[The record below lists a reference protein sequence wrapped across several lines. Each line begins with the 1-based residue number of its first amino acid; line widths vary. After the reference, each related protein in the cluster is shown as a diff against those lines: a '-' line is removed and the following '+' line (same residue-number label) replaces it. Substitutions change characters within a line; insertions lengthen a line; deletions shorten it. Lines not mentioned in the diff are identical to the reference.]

1 MSTRTKTLPIAHTAG
16 IFSDMSTDGPEI
28 GMLVLVVD
36 RAKNLPNRKT
46 IGKQDPYCAARLGKE
61 AKKTNTDIRGGQTPK
76 WDQELRFTVHDSPDY
91 FQLKVSVFNDD
102 KKTELIG
109 EAWIDLRDIIV
120 DGGGQSDQWHQLQCR
135 GKYAG
140 ELRLELTY
148 YDNQPKPD
156 KTASKSR
163 NQQSVADIEQQSETA
178 PVAATG
184 PRAMPRRRPLPSD
197 PVAGK
202 TPSPAP
208 TSKPPPV
215 PASAP
220 EPVETPP
227 RSQPNLITSY
237 VPSQSPLQQAEYGS
251 QSSRYQQQ
259 QLPPPPDHYPRQER
273 TVDRRREP
281 PPPQQYQ
288 TPERADRYPGQQQLT
303 YDRYDPRSS
312 DPYIT
317 QQENAAEFSDD
328 RPPPPPAH
336 RSRPS
341 LNSAPN
347 TGYQG
352 TPPTMRQDVLR
363 NEAHRASASPS
374 SYPGRPTYKAADS
387 APAAL
392 PGSQYQALEQPP
404 QPRHYSYDT
413 NGYDQSHR
421 GMQATVE
428 DVPESP
434 ESSNSYRRSMGRAPQ
449 DQSQAQ
455 YDLDFENTSPAP
467 LNISGRRPSNAMQDQ
482 QYSTSPGM
490 QDQRYST
497 SPGLQDQRYSTSP
510 GMQDQRYSTSP
521 GVQDPR
527 YSSSPGVQDQRYS
540 TSPGMQDQRYSTS
553 PGIQDQPGYQASNGY
568 VMSSTDLSRRE
579 PSDYSSSSNYG
590 RHSEPNLP
598 SYDSQQNQRALPWR
612 DEPDNGTNTY
622 SAAPVPAALIPG
634 IDPNI
639 SQEIAVRVNE
649 DSGRQRR
656 YNQPTQME
664 TPPRGR
670 TMDVARRY
678 DHDGSA
684 AGYNAQ
690 PPAHGRNPMT
700 YTAGP
705 STSSVNVVI
714 KSRAYSPNPPVRDP
728 SPNPPQQHHNP
739 PQQQHTIR
747 RKSVSPRPPSSDS
760 RAMSSVP
767 FGPDSY
773 EVLNPTAAAAAM
785 HDPTAALPD
794 YDAATGKIITH
805 DGREVDPSDHLPMD
819 TWAPEP
825 EPKKSAPASP
835 AARPSPAGPQPL
847 PASSTSRRP
856 LRITAGPR
864 PPSYV
869 APDSFDS
876 VTPSPP
882 ASNGRNRL
890 QKKPPHRMSISGFSP
905 SEPVMS
911 GANGPGP
918 RRNSNVGMDSQ
929 PLAPLPPHQD
939 NFNPPR
945 HLPRA
950 STFDYGA
957 GENYHPSVQQG
968 GRNGPP
974 PPAKIPLALPPV
986 PGYNGNMSG
995 ALQLHSSSAARRGGM
1010 DDYDH
1015 YDGGYRHQN
1024 DGYGGGGGR
1033 ELSLEEELRQIDIGT
1048 GRSSRRHQGY
1058 ATHQGQW

>member
-1 MSTRTKTLPIAHTAG
+1 MSTRTKTLPLAHTAG
-16 IFSDMSTDGPEI
+16 IFSDMSADGPEI
-28 GMLVLVVD
+28 GTLVLVVD

-61 AKKTNTDIRGGQTPK
+61 AKKTSTDIRGGQTPR

-148 YDNQPKPD
+148 YDNHPKPD
-156 KTASKSR
+156 KAPTKSR
-163 NQQSVADIEQQSETA
+163 NPQQASLAENEQQPETA

-184 PRAMPRRRPLPSD
+184 PRAMPKRRPLPSD
-197 PVAGK
+197 PVTGK

-208 TSKPPPV
+208 SSKPPP
-215 PASAP
+215 PAPAP

-227 RSQPNLITSY
+227 RSQPNPISSY
-237 VPSQSPLQQAEYGS
+237 VPSQSPLQHIEYGS

-259 QLPPPPDHYPRQER
+259 PPPLEHYPRRER
-273 TVDRRREP
+273 SADLRREP

-288 TPERADRYPGQQQLT
+288 TSERVERYPGQQSQS
-303 YDRYDPRSS
+303 YDRYDSRPS
-312 DPYIT
+312 DPYGAP
-317 QQENAAEFSDD
+317 QQEPPQEFSDD

-347 TGYQG
+347 SGFQG

-387 APAAL
+387 SPAAL
-392 PGSQYQALEQPP
+392 PGSQYQAIEQPP
-404 QPRHYSYDT
+404 PPRHYSYDT

-434 ESSNSYRRSMGRAPQ
+434 ESSNSNRRSMGRAPPG
-449 DQSQAQ
+449 QSQQQ
-455 YDLDFENTSPAP
+455 YDLDFEQTSPAP
-467 LNISGRRPSNAMQDQ
+467 LNISGRRPSNAVDH

-497 SPGLQDQRYSTSP
+497 SPGMQDRYSTSP

-521 GVQDPR
+521 
-527 YSSSPGVQDQRYS
+527 SVQDQRYS
-540 TSPGMQDQRYSTS
+540 TSPSVQDQRCSTS
-553 PGIQDQPGYQASNGY
+553 PGMQEQSGYQSSNGY

-590 RHSEPNLP
+590 RHSEPSLP
-598 SYDSQQNQRALPWR
+598 TYESHQNQRALPWR
-612 DEPDNGTNTY
+612 DEPDNGSNSY

-649 DSGRQRR
+649 DSGRRR
-656 YNQPTQME
+656 YNQQAQME

-678 DHDGSA
+678 DQDGSPA
-684 AGYNAQ
+684 SYNAQ
-690 PPAHGRNPMT
+690 PTAHGRSPMT

-825 EPKKSAPASP
+825 EAKKPTQTSP
-835 AARPSPAGPQPL
+835 APRPTPGGPQPQ
-847 PASSTSRRP
+847 PVSSTGRRP
-856 LRITAGPR
+856 LRIAAASR
-864 PPSYV
+864 PQSYV

-876 VTPSPP
+876 LTPSPP
-882 ASNGRNRL
+882 VSNGRNRL
-890 QKKPPHRMSISGFSP
+890 QKKPPHRMSISSGFSP

-911 GANGPGP
+911 GANGLGPG
-918 RRNSNVGMDSQ
+918 RRNSNVGLDSQ

-939 NFNPPR
+939 NFNSQR
-945 HLPRA
+945 NLPRA

-957 GENYHPSVQQG
+957 GENYHPSMQG
-968 GRNGPP
+968 SIGRNGPP
-974 PPAKIPLALPPV
+974 PPAKIPLALPPSQ
-986 PGYNGNMSG
+986 GYNNSNMSG

-1010 DDYDH
+1010 DDYDYH
-1015 YDGGYRHQN
+1015 DGGYRHQN
-1024 DGYGGGGGR
+1024 DGYANGGGVGGGT
-1033 ELSLEEELRQIDIGT
+1033 ELSLEEELRSIDIGT

-1058 ATHQGQW
+1058 VHQGQW

>member
-1 MSTRTKTLPIAHTAG
+1 MSTRTKTLQMAHTAG
-16 IFSDMSTDGPEI
+16 IFSDMSADGPEI
-28 GMLVLVVD
+28 GTLVLVVD

-148 YDNQPKPD
+148 YDNQPKPE
-156 KTASKSR
+156 KSATKSR
-163 NQQSVADIEQQSETA
+163 NQQPTGELEQQPETA
-178 PVAATG
+178 PMAATG
-184 PRAMPRRRPLPSD
+184 PRAMPKRRPLPSD
-197 PVAGK
+197 PVTGK

-208 TSKPPPV
+208 VSKPS
-215 PASAP
+215 PAPAPAP
-220 EPVETPP
+220 EPIEIPP
-227 RSQPNLITSY
+227 RPQPNPVPSY
-237 VPSQSPLQQAEYGS
+237 VPSQSPLQQVEYGS

-259 QLPPPPDHYPRQER
+259 QPPPDHYPRRER
-273 TVDRRREP
+273 SADRRREP

-288 TPERADRYPGQQQLT
+288 TPERVDRYSAQQQPT
-303 YDRYDPRSS
+303 YDRYDARPN
-312 DPYIT
+312 DPYGAPS
-317 QQENAAEFSDD
+317 QENFNDFSDD

-341 LNSAPN
+341 LNSAAN

-404 QPRHYSYDT
+404 PPRHYSYDS

-434 ESSNSYRRSMGRAPQ
+434 ESSNSYRRSMGRAPPG
-449 DQSQAQ
+449 QSQAQ

-467 LNISGRRPSNAMQDQ
+467 LNIAGRRGSNVMQDQ

-497 SPGLQDQRYSTSP
+497 SPGVQDQRYSTSP
-510 GMQDQRYSTSP
+510 GLQDQRYST
-521 GVQDPR
+521 
-527 YSSSPGVQDQRYS
+527 SPGVQDQRYS
-540 TSPGMQDQRYSTS
+540 TSPGMQDQS
-553 PGIQDQPGYQASNGY
+553 GYQSSNSY

-612 DEPDNGTNTY
+612 DEPDNGSNTY

-639 SQEIAVRVNE
+639 SQEIVVRVNE

-656 YNQPTQME
+656 YNPPTQME

-678 DHDGSA
+678 DHDGSPA
-684 AGYNAQ
+684 SYNAQ
-690 PPAHGRNPMT
+690 PPAHGRSPVT

-728 SPNPPQQHHNP
+728 SPNP

-825 EPKKSAPASP
+825 EPKKSAPATP
-835 AARPSPAGPQPL
+835 AARPSPGGPQPQ
-847 PASSTSRRP
+847 PVSSTGRRP
-856 LRITAGPR
+856 LRIAAAPR

-869 APDSFDS
+869 APDAFDS
-876 VTPSPP
+876 VTSSPP
-882 ASNGRNRL
+882 VSRGRNRL

-918 RRNSNVGMDSQ
+918 GRRNSNVGLDSQ
-929 PLAPLPPHQD
+929 PLAPLPAHQD

-945 HLPRA
+945 HIPRA

-957 GENYHPSVQQG
+957 GENYHPSMQQSGG

-974 PPAKIPLALPPV
+974 PPAKIPLALPPSQ
-986 PGYNGNMSG
+986 GYNNNMSG
-995 ALQLHSSSAARRGGM
+995 ALQLHSSSAARRGNM

-1015 YDGGYRHQN
+1015 YDGGFRHQH
-1024 DGYGGGGGR
+1024 DGYGGGGGGGGGR

-1058 ATHQGQW
+1058 AAHQGQW